1 MRMCLEDYTHAVFPS
16 HSAFLHI
23 LRLPSQFLKNE
34 QRANCQLKDKLLLTI
49 PAFVAPNRSSAITR
63 QL

>member
-1 MRMCLEDYTHAVFPS
+1 MCLEDNTHAVFPS
-16 HSAFLHI
+16 HSALLHI
-23 LRLPSQFLKNE
+23 FRLPSQFLKNE
-34 QRANCQLKDKLLLTI
+34 QTANCQLKGKLFLTS

>member
-1 MRMCLEDYTHAVFPS
+1 MYVEDNTHAVFPS
-16 HSAFLHI
+16 HSALLHI

-34 QRANCQLKDKLLLTI
+34 QTANCQLKDKLFLSI
-49 PAFVAPNRSSAITR
+49 PAFVAPNRSSAVTR